1 MITLFIVTLGT
12 MLIVVLDQSHTGNF
26 SAKGFLYEY
35 LIIWVCTMFTLAV
48 VSVLWF
54 TSYTEN
60 VYYAKTTSTDTY
72 LKITSYHY
80 TTKFMGENSLTFST
94 PNQVSIEKK
103 SEGFYRYETGK
114 WNF

>member
-1 MITLFIVTLGT
+1 MITLFIVTLGS
-12 MLIVVLDQSHTGNF
+12 MLVVTLGESKCTSF
-26 SAKGFLYEY
+26 SAKRFLYNY
-35 LIIWVCTMFTLAV
+35 AILWLSVMFTLAV

-60 VYYAKTTSTDTY
+60 VYYAKTTNTDTY

-94 PNQVSIEKK
+94 PKQVSIEKK